1 MSQKKLKFLFIVQG
15 EGRGHFTQAMAL
27 RKLLA
32 SHGHE
37 VAQVLVGKNDRR
49 DIPQFFKDGIHAPIC
64 MFRSPT
70 FVVDAN
76 RRGIRIGPTIFKNL
90 LRLPHYIKSFFV
102 IRRRIRRTKPDVII
116 NFYELLAGLSF
127 MAFKPRKSKILCVGH
142 QYLLHHPDF
151 EFPAGKS
158 VDRSLLLFNNWMT
171 AFGAD
176 KLLALS
182 FREMSDL
189 PDKRIFVMPPLLRDE
204 VLQREPTPGDHLL
217 LYILND
223 GYAEEVAKWQKAH
236 PEVVI
241 HGFWDRS
248 GADEMEEFQPNLFF
262 HRLSGVKF
270 LDKMATCRA
279 FVTTAGFE
287 SICEAMYLDKPVMM
301 RPTGGHFEQQC
312 NAIDAVKAGAG
323 MAAEQFDLTRFM
335 EFIEQDRPPNAAFR
349 NWARRADRRFL
360 ELLTGEAEVE
370 SPGGETA
377 KEWQPAPQR

>member
-1 MSQKKLKFLFIVQG
+1 VSKKLKFVFIIQG

-27 RKLLA
+27 QRLLA
-32 SHGHE
+32 ANGHE

-49 DIPQFFKDGIHAPIC
+49 DIPQFFKDGIDSPMR

-76 RRGIRIGPTIFKNL
+76 RRGILIGPTVFKNL
-90 LRLPHYIKSFFV
+90 LRLPLYLKSFFV
-102 IRRRIRRTKPDVII
+102 IRRRIRQTKPDVIV

-127 MAFKPRKSKILCVGH
+127 MFFRPKGSKIMCVGH

-151 EFPAGKS
+151 EFPPGH
-158 VDRSLLLFNNWMT
+158 VIDRNVLLFYNRMT
-171 AFGAD
+171 AIGAD

-182 FREMSDL
+182 FREMPDL
-189 PDKRIFVMPPLLRDE
+189 PERKLYVMPPLLRE
-204 VLQREPTPGDHLL
+204 AVLGLEASAGDFIL

-223 GYAEEVAKWQKAH
+223 GYAEEVAKWQKQN

-241 HGFWDRS
+241 HGFWDRP
-248 GADEMEEFQPNLFF
+248 GAEETEEFQPNLFF
-262 HRLSGVKF
+262 HKLSGTKF
-270 LDKMATCRA
+270 LERMAACRA
-279 FVTTAGFE
+279 FVSTAGFE

-323 MAAEQFDLTRFM
+323 MAAKSFDLT
-335 EFIEQDRPPNAAFR
+335 EFVESLAQDRPPNAAYR
-349 NWARRADRRFL
+349 NWANRAERAFL
-360 ELLTGEAEVE
+360 EQLTGEPETEQPEGRE
-370 SPGGETA
+370 SEDWA
-377 KEWQPAPQR
+377 PAPQRF